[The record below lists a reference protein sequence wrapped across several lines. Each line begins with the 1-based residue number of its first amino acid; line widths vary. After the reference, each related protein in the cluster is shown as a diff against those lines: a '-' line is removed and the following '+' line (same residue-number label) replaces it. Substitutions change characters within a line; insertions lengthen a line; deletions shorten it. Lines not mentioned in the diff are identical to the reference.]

1 MAQAARQYYGYS
13 RYAAQA
19 ARSAAPER
27 SARPDVRVIPG
38 QRTSNPALQSISP
51 EYAFAFKLA
60 LVIIA
65 TIAVLCSV
73 RVWLSATT
81 VAMLD
86 NVSTI
91 ESTLTSAQART
102 NELEIQHSILS
113 SSTRIEEEATNI
125 GMIAPANVKYL
136 KIVVPGKVVLN
147 ADGTI
152 SLAGTLQNIEDY
164 IAMTAG

>member
-1 MAQAARQYYGYS
+1 MAQAARQYYGYP

-19 ARSAAPER
+19 AHTAAPER
-27 SARPDVRVIPG
+27 ASRPDVRVIPG

-60 LVIIA
+60 IILIV

-73 RVWLSATT
+73 RVWLSAAT
-81 VAMLD
+81 VARLD
-86 NVSTI
+86 NVNAI
-91 ESTLTSAQART
+91 ESTLTSAQAKT

-113 SSTRIEEEATNI
+113 SSTRIEEEATKI
-125 GMIAPANVKYL
+125 GMVAPENVMYL

-147 ADGTI
+147 ADGSI
-152 SLAGTLQNIEDY
+152 SLAGTLQNVEDY
-164 IAMTAG
+164 IALTKG